1 MTHTEPKPADVRQE
15 AEKRRR
21 RVGLFLVGLMAV
33 AAILIFWQVVFP
45 PPAIPPSAIPPP
57 AIPPSAIPPPAI
69 PPSETPSTGAVDTAT
84 AVPGSGSVFLVGY
97 NASQRLSVW
106 SPPGWSARW
115 DVVFC
120 NVADGYVSVVVRLA
134 EVPKEVKRFLFY
146 VNETRFGWD
155 GVNYTEWRSL
165 FRPRACVP
173 GKLEFVID
181 ARATGETAYV
191 VKMDVLSYPSS

>member
-1 MTHTEPKPADVRQE
+1 MTHTEPKPADIQQE
-15 AEKRRR
+15 AKKRRR
-21 RVGLFLVGLMAV
+21 RVALFLVGLMAV

-45 PPAIPPSAIPPP
+45 PPAIPPPAIPPP
-57 AIPPSAIPPPAI
+57 AIPPPAIPPPA
-69 PPSETPSTGAVDTAT
+69 TPSTGAADTTT

-106 SPPGWSARW
+106 GPPGWTARW

-120 NVADGYVSVVVRLA
+120 NVADGYVSVVVKLV
-134 EVPKEVKRFLFY
+134 EVPKEVRRFLFY

-191 VKMDVLSYPSS
+191 VKMDILSYPSS